1 MSAQTTE
8 SLLPK
13 GLLVAG
19 LAFPLW
25 HLLMPRELVDWWPAW
40 WLVAGLMVLPQ
51 ILSWTHPPLRRYE
64 RRLSHLALAAM
75 TAHFIVLA
83 SVNDMHPVYAGAS
96 VANALNCAVIF
107 STRRSFLG
115 FVGFVVAL
123 TAASFAW
130 SPDLLKLVYWCGL
143 YVMFA
148 FAYLPLR
155 ARLRAEAALERH
167 QEGLEQLVQER
178 TRELAAS
185 NERLRSE
192 IQEREHAE
200 ARLRDWQKLEALGRL
215 AGGVAHDFN
224 NLLTS
229 ITGFAELLRDRL
241 PEGSSEAEDT
251 DEICRAVARAADLTR
266 NLLAFSRQDTFE
278 IVRLDLNTALLE
290 SRHMLDLMMGED
302 VEIVMDLAP
311 YPVPIRTNKSQLD
324 QVLVNFA
331 LNARDAMPEGG
342 VLTFATRIGGRG
354 GSGAQPADRIAC
366 LSISDT
372 GVGMDAETSERIFDP
387 FFTTKDVGKGTGLGL
402 AAVYGF
408 VQQTEGV
415 IHVTS
420 EPGGGSLFVIE
431 WPVDSEPSIV
441 KPQQEASIAPESS
454 RKHILVVDA
463 EPSLLRV
470 VSRVLREEGY
480 DVRTAPDSNAALRVV
495 KDERHRIDLLL
506 TDVVMPRISGMELAR
521 EAARLRPD
529 LPVVL
534 MTGYLN
540 HPSLSHCELPAGPL
554 LSKPFPPAELLARV
568 RTAFDQA
575 GAASPPL
582 S

>member
-1 MSAQTTE
+1 MAAQTTE

-19 LAFPLW
+19 LAFPFW
-25 HLLMPRELVDWWPAW
+25 HLLMPEDLVDWWPAW
-40 WLVAGLMVLPQ
+40 WLVAAAMVLPQ
-51 ILSWTHPPLRRYE
+51 TLSWLSPRMRRHE
-64 RRLSHLALAAM
+64 RGLSHLALAAL

-83 SVNDMHPVYAGAS
+83 SANDMHPIYAGAS

-107 STRRSFLG
+107 STRRGYLG
-115 FVGFVVAL
+115 FVGFTVAL
-123 TAASFAW
+123 TATSFAL
-130 SPDLLKLVYWCGL
+130 SPDLLKLVYWSGL
-143 YVMFA
+143 YVMFG

-155 ARLRAEAALERH
+155 GRLRAEAKLERH
-167 QEGLEQLVQER
+167 HEDLERQVLER
-178 TRELAAS
+178 TRELAES
-185 NERLRSE
+185 NDQLRSE
-192 IQEREHAE
+192 IREREQAE

-229 ITGFAELLRDRL
+229 ITGFAELLHDRL
-241 PEGSSEAEDT
+241 PEGSSEAEDAE
-251 DEICRAVARAADLTR
+251 EICRAAKRAADLTR

-278 IVRLDLNTALLE
+278 ITRLDLNAALVEARNMLE
-290 SRHMLDLMMGED
+290 LMMGED
-302 VEIVMDLAP
+302 VDVVMDLAP

-324 QVLVNFA
+324 QMLVNFA

-342 VLTFATRIGGRG
+342 VLTFATQIGGRDG
-354 GSGAQPADRIAC
+354 CETAGRERIAC
-366 LSISDT
+366 LSIADT
-372 GVGMDAETSERIFDP
+372 GVGMDPETSERIFDP

-415 IHVTS
+415 IHVSS

-431 WPVDSEPSIV
+431 WPVDSEPAVEHQSV
-441 KPQQEASIAPESS
+441 PVSALPETS
-454 RKHILVVDA
+454 RKHILVVDD
-463 EPSLLRV
+463 EPSLLRI

-480 DVRTAPDSNAALRVV
+480 DVRTAPDSQAALRVV
-495 KDERHRIDLLL
+495 KDGRHRIDLLL

-521 EAARLRPD
+521 EAAKLRPE

-534 MTGYLN
+534 MTGYLD
-540 HPSLSHCELPAGPL
+540 HPSLSHTELPDGPL

-568 RTAFDQA
+568 RHAFDQPRV
-575 GAASPPL
+575 AAPPPA
-582 S
+582 